1 MRREKDE
8 KNNLHS
14 GHVAGNARA
23 VCRWRLSHADM
34 TKIIYPPARSLP
46 LLRAAREQNKSRVV
60 VLRLPARHLIK
71 RDLIKLI
78 NRRQSDEAR
87 ERDLLRMIQLRRKV
101 CDSRACG
108 KTKQPPAS
116 ERSPLPR
123 VAKWGCMQ
131 FAVGTCACC
140 IIQLETTLSTSIMCE
155 ASFACL
161 IESLRNNLHVLA
173 ATVNYLGG
181 PTEHAVPL
189 KYTETYKSAH
199 AV

>member
-71 RDLIKLI
+71 LDLIKLI

-87 ERDLLRMIQLRRKV
+87 ERERFAADDSIATQSFRLTRVRQNKTAASQRAQPSPESGKVGMHAICCRHMCVLHNSVRNHPLDLHYVRSFFCLSNWTAAKQLARFSRHSELFRR
-101 CDSRACG
+101 
-108 KTKQPPAS
+108 THWT
-116 ERSPLPR
+116 RS
-123 VAKWGCMQ
+123 
-131 FAVGTCACC
+131 
-140 IIQLETTLSTSIMCE
+140 
-155 ASFACL
+155 SFE
-161 IESLRNNLHVLA
+161 IHGNI
-173 ATVNYLGG
+173 
-181 PTEHAVPL
+181 
-189 KYTETYKSAH
+189 
-199 AV
+199 